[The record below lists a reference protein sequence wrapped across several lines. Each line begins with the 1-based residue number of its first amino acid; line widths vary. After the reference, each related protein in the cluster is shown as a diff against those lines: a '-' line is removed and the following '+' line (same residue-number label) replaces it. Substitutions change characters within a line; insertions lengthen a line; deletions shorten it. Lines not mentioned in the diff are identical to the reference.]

1 MELKKEVREV
11 NGVEK
16 DVYVDEEGNIVE
28 VDADGNPISPVGK
41 DGVKPAVGDKESV
54 NLDVDETG
62 VPWKNRAMEHKRK
75 LKDAIEEIARL
86 KEAGYKTP
94 VKKIDR
100 VKKYREELEK
110 DGYSQLEISEKMKML
125 QIAIDEANDRVAEQL
140 GTITPIKENVNA
152 TKREKMLDELVKDAE
167 LGEVVKLHR
176 KDIEKELES
185 IPLQYDIPIETV
197 EAVVGRVLWKKKAF
211 ISSSERKGKKIL
223 DDNEMV
229 SETGHP
235 SKTKIDGMDV
245 RSNEFQDYVSS
256 QGFDISTPEKRTKVI
271 KAFKAKKELD
281 KVKNQE

>member
-1 MELKKEVREV
+1 MKLKKEVREV
-11 NGVEK
+11 DGVKTE
-16 DVYVDEEGNIVE
+16 VYVDKSGKVIDEPDLAGNDEVVDEFTPDNPVEE
-28 VDADGNPISPVGK
+28 VD
-41 DGVKPAVGDKESV
+41 ER
-54 NLDVDETG
+54 G
-62 VPWKNRAMEHKRK
+62 VPLKNVIAEHKRK
-75 LKDAIEEIARL
+75 LKDALEEITRL
-86 KEAGYKTP
+86 KEADYKTP
-94 VKKIDR
+94 VPKIDR

-235 SKTKIDGMDV
+235 SKTKIDGTDV
-245 RSNEFQDYVSS
+245 KSNEFQDYVSS